1 MKNKRLG
8 IILLVIGIIIAI
20 ILINLTNKYNRAS
33 TEEGCFP
40 NDECKSI
47 ESSLS
52 MTHFAFGIIGFILA
66 LGFYLIFFSK
76 SEEILLKRLEDIK
89 QDKIT
94 EDKFSILTKALDP
107 FEQKVLKAVK
117 EQEGITQNTLR
128 IRTDLSK
135 AKVSYV
141 VNDLERKGLIK
152 RDKKGKTFAIFLR
165 EAI

>member
-8 IILLVIGIIIAI
+8 VILLVIGVIIAI
-20 ILINLTNKYNRAS
+20 ILINLINKYNTAS
-33 TEEGCFP
+33 AEEGCFP
-40 NDECKSI
+40 NDECKHI

-76 SEEILLKRLEDIK
+76 SEEILIKRLEDIK
-89 QDKIT
+89 QDKTI
-94 EDKFSILTKALDP
+94 EDKFNILVKALDP
-107 FEQKVLKAVK
+107 FEQKILKAVK

-128 IRTDLSK
+128 LRTDLSK

-141 VNDLERKGLIK
+141 VNDLEKKGLIK
-152 RDKKGKTFAIFLR
+152 RDKKGKTFAIFLK